1 MSTNS
6 FGVLIVEDYA
16 AWRRFV
22 RSILTNHS
30 ESCIIHEV
38 SDGLEAVQRAAEM
51 RPDLIV
57 MDIGL
62 PKINGIEAARQIRRS
77 LPKTKILFLS
87 QESSPEVVQ
96 EALNAGE
103 GYVAKTDAGRDL
115 ITAITAV
122 LRGEQFLSGRF
133 AGSHFVQVGASA
145 D

>member
-6 FGVLIVEDYA
+6 LGVLIVEDYA

-22 RSILTNHS
+22 RSILKSHS
-30 ESCIIHEV
+30 ESCIIHEI
-38 SDGLEAVQRAAEM
+38 SDGLEAVQRAAEIE
-51 RPDLIV
+51 PDLII

-62 PKINGIEAARQIRRS
+62 PKINGIEAARRIRKF
-77 LPKTKILFLS
+77 LTKTKILFLS
-87 QESSPEVVQ
+87 QESSPEVVH
-96 EALNAGE
+96 EALHTGE

-115 ITAITAV
+115 LTAINAV

-133 AGSHFVQVGASA
+133 AGSDLLQVGASV